1 MHTTMNDTKTQNAK
15 PPARLHAILARR
27 GSYAVV
33 FRRGPSDKVA
43 LIGWDRHND
52 TFTLGQWLRGRIYPL
67 RCDLSPSG
75 KHLIYFAAKF
85 GRVNPVEKRICEE
98 LKKHFRTTDL
108 WRIDR
113 RLLAQAEEELRRKKE
128 FQKMEKADDYHDCS
142 WTSISRAPYLK
153 ALSIWW
159 NGTGWN
165 GGGLFENEN
174 DFYLNR
180 PPERIARTIP
190 GVQNHR
196 FKELEPTEDL
206 VQEFGWGHH
215 GECWMVYG
223 RRLLRDGWIEIGGH
237 TFVFEKELPNGWILR
252 KECPDDDYSGQ
263 HEVYWERHLL
273 LDADRN
279 TLFEGANWRW
289 ADFDFYRKRLV
300 YAENGAIYA
309 LELKLPLQPKL
320 LYDFN
325 EMTYQRISAPY

>member
-1 MHTTMNDTKTQNAK
+1 MMIDTKTQNAK

-27 GSYAVV
+27 GANAVV

-43 LIGWDRHND
+43 VVGWDRSND

-75 KHLIYFAAKF
+75 KHLIYFAAKY
-85 GRVNPVEKRICEE
+85 GRENPVEKLVREE
-98 LKKHFRTTDL
+98 LKKRFKTVDL
-108 WRIDR
+108 WRVDH
-113 RLLAQAEEELRRKKE
+113 RLLAQAEDELRRKKE
-128 FQKMEKADDYHDCS
+128 FQKLEKSGDYHDCS
-142 WTSISRAPYLK
+142 WTAISRSPYLK

-165 GGGLFENEN
+165 GGGLFESEGEY
-174 DFYLNR
+174 YLNR

-190 GVQNHR
+190 GVQERR
-196 FKELEPTEDL
+196 FKELEPTSEL

-223 RRLLRDGWIEIGGH
+223 RRLIRDGWREVDYENG
-237 TFVFEKELPNGWILR
+237 FAFEKELQNGWILR
-252 KECPDDDYSGQ
+252 KECPADDYSPL

-273 LDADRN
+273 LDADGK
-279 TLFEGANWRW
+279 TLIKGKDWRW
-289 ADFDFYRKRLV
+289 AEYDDYRKRIV

-309 LELKLPLQPKL
+309 LGQKLPLKPIL

-325 EMTYQRISAPY
+325 EMTFKRISAPY

>member
-1 MHTTMNDTKTQNAK
+1 MMIDTKTQNAK

-27 GSYAVV
+27 GAYAVV

-43 LIGWDRHND
+43 VVGWDRSND

-75 KHLIYFAAKF
+75 KHLIYFAAKY
-85 GRVNPVEKRICEE
+85 GRENPVEKRICEE
-98 LKKHFRTTDL
+98 LKKRFKTVDI
-108 WRIDR
+108 WRVDH
-113 RLLAQAEEELRRKKE
+113 RLLTQAEDELRRKKE
-128 FQKMEKADDYHDCS
+128 FQKLEKSEDYHDCS
-142 WTSISRAPYLK
+142 WTAISRSPYLK

-165 GGGLFENEN
+165 GGGLFESEGEY
-174 DFYLNR
+174 YLNR

-190 GVQNHR
+190 GVQDRR
-196 FKELEPTEDL
+196 FKELEPTSEL

-223 RRLLRDGWIEIGGH
+223 RRLIRDGWRDVDYENG
-237 TFVFEKELPNGWILR
+237 FAFEKELPNGWILQ
-252 KECPDDDYSGQ
+252 KECPADDYSPL

-273 LDADRN
+273 LDADGK
-279 TLFEGANWRW
+279 TLIKGKDWCW
-289 ADFDFYRKRLV
+289 ADFDSYRKRIV
-300 YAENGAIYA
+300 YAENGAIYS
-309 LELKLPLQPKL
+309 LELKLPVAPRQ

-325 EMTYQRISAPY
+325 GMTYQRIAAPY